1 MRRVLILLT
10 GLILAVVMTACSTHP
25 APARGTVSGV
35 FAGVGGPVP
44 VNGRTARPIPLSGRI
59 VAISSAGQRVQV
71 KVGRGGKFTLSL
83 RPGTYRLLGYN
94 PAVAA
99 GASGMECG
107 ALHPVRVGAGTA
119 TAHVEVT
126 CAFQ

>member
-1 MRRVLILLT
+1 MDDWTLE
-10 GLILAVVMTACSTHP
+10 H
-25 APARGTVSGV
+25 
-35 FAGVGGPVP
+35 
-44 VNGRTARPIPLSGRI
+44 
-59 VAISSAGQRVQV
+59 AGQRVQV

-99 GASGMECG
+99 GASGMECS
-107 ALHPVRVGAGTA
+107 ALHPVRVGVGTA